1 MENTRLL
8 VTWLVWGVS
17 NRWQCSEW
25 SAWTRRH
32 TWLGHADKLL
42 YCWLR
47 VGPRAVSKWV
57 TYLWSAKIRI
67 GPLRLQAGCRRR
79 RLNLTLVC
87 KNTVTSTQPT
97 FLPWRFGLHQRPS
110 SGFSF
115 LCLFCVVAHFF
126 WLVNAC
132 FCCVRFC
139 YSIPSQEIG
148 LGNICEMTCF
158 VWSGT

>member
-1 MENTRLL
+1 MTENTRLL

-17 NRWQCSEW
+17 NRWRCSEW
-25 SAWTRRH
+25 SEWTGRH
-32 TWLGHADKLL
+32 TWLSHADKLL
-42 YCWLR
+42 CCWPR

-57 TYLWSAKIRI
+57 AYLWSAKIRI

-79 RLNLTLVC
+79 RLRLNLTLV
-87 KNTVTSTQPT
+87 S
-97 FLPWRFGLHQRPS
+97 
-110 SGFSF
+110 

-139 YSIPSQEIG
+139 FSISGQEIG
-148 LGNICEMTCF
+148 LGNAF
-158 VWSGT
+158 VSDIATFVLKRDVKLQLTN